1 MVNGP
6 VMLDK
11 ALMEGNETEHSG
23 GIVFVN
29 CPQSWV
35 SKDGYPSHDQF
46 LNFVEL
52 DIHCRA
58 QGPSGLFVLSHIR
71 VASP

>member
-1 MVNGP
+1 MVNCP
-6 VMLDK
+6 AMLDI

-23 GIVFVN
+23 CIVCVN
-29 CPQSWV
+29 CPQSWF
-35 SKDGYPSHDQF
+35 SKDGYPSHDQV

-52 DIHCRA
+52 DIHCRV